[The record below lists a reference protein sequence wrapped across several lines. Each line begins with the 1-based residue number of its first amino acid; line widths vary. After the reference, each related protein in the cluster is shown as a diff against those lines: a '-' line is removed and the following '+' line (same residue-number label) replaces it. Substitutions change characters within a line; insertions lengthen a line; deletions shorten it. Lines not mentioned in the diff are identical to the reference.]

1 MALVPSYI
9 KNLANYVPGKP
20 IEKVQ
25 RELGLD
31 HVDKLASNE
40 NSLGPSPKAIEAM
53 ANSLSGLHRY
63 PDISGFEL
71 RTKLANRFNIK
82 IENVILG
89 SGSEGIMSTIMR
101 TFLLSDDELVSA
113 ANSFVGFR
121 VLANASG
128 RKIHWVPMKNHR
140 YDLETMAE
148 KVTDYTKIIYIANP
162 DNPMGTYI
170 TSEEFDEFY
179 THIPEKVLIILDE
192 AYYEFAQSNA
202 DFPDSMTYRYDNVI
216 TLRTFSKAYGLAGLR
231 IGYGFAHE
239 ELIRNLMK
247 VKEIFSPSLIAH
259 TAGSAAIDDE
269 DFLNETLANNE
280 VGYTFLK
287 DQLTSLEIET
297 VPSVANFITT
307 VWASKEMA
315 TDVTQSLLNKG
326 IIVRNLESFGWPNY
340 IRISIGTADENG
352 RFIDAL
358 KSILSNWGDDEQL

>member
-20 IEKVQ
+20 IEEVQ

-89 SGSEGIMSTIMR
+89 GGSEGIMSTIMR
-101 TFLLSDDELVSA
+101 TFLLSDDEIVSA
-113 ANSFVGFR
+113 ANSFIGFR

-128 RKIHWVPMKNHR
+128 RKVHWVPMKNYR
-140 YDLETMAE
+140 YDLEAMAE

-162 DNPMGTYI
+162 DNPTGTYI
-170 TSEEFDEFY
+170 TREEFEEFY
-179 THIPEKVLIILDE
+179 GHVPERVLIILDE
-192 AYYEFAQSNA
+192 AYYEFAQSRDNY
-202 DFPDSMTYRYDNVI
+202 PDSMTYRYDNII

-231 IGYGFAHE
+231 IGYGFAHD

-247 VKEIFSPSLIAH
+247 VKEPFSPSLIAH
-259 TAGSAAIDDE
+259 TAGSAAMDDIK
-269 DFLNETLANNE
+269 FLEKTLAINND
-280 VGYTFLK
+280 GYIFLQK
-287 DQLTSLEIET
+287 ELTSLGIET
-297 VPSVANFITT
+297 IPSVANFLTSIWETNT
-307 VWASKEMA
+307 QAL
-315 TDVTQSLLNKG
+315 DITQSLLKKG
-326 IIVRNLESFGWPNY
+326 VIVRNLKAFGWPNC

-358 KSILSNWGDDEQL
+358 KSILSN

>member
-1 MALVPSYI
+1 MPLVPSYI
-9 KNLANYVPGKP
+9 QNLANYVPGKT
-20 IEKVQ
+20 IKEVH

-89 SGSEGIMSTIMR
+89 GGSEGIMSTIMR
-101 TFLLSDDELVSA
+101 TFLLSDDEIVSA
-113 ANSFVGFR
+113 ANSFIGFR

-128 RKIHWVPMKNHR
+128 RKVHWVPMKNYR
-140 YDLETMAE
+140 YDLEAMAE

-162 DNPMGTYI
+162 DNPTGTYI
-170 TSEEFDEFY
+170 TREEFEEFY
-179 THIPEKVLIILDE
+179 VHVPERVLIILDE
-192 AYYEFAQSNA
+192 AYYEFAQSRDNY
-202 DFPDSMTYRYDNVI
+202 PDSMTYRYDNII

-231 IGYGFAHE
+231 IGYGFAHD

-247 VKEIFSPSLIAH
+247 VKETFSPSLIAP
-259 TAGSAAIDDE
+259 TAGSAAMDDIE
-269 DFLNETLANNE
+269 FLEKTLAINND
-280 VGYTFLK
+280 GYIFLQK
-287 DQLTSLEIET
+287 ELTSLGIET
-297 VPSVANFITT
+297 IPSVANFLTSIWETNT
-307 VWASKEMA
+307 QAL
-315 TDVTQSLLNKG
+315 DITQSLLKKG
-326 IIVRNLESFGWPNY
+326 VIVRNLKAFGWPNC

-352 RFIDAL
+352 RFIDAI
-358 KSILSNWGDDEQL
+358 KSILSN